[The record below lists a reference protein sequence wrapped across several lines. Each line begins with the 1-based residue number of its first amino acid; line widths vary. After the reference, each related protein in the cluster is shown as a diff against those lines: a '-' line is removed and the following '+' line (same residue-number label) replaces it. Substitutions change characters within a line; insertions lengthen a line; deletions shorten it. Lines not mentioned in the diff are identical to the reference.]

1 MAEEVNS
8 PMMELLDAVARLE
21 PGLTELRDAHD
32 QGGQSR
38 VHRRLF
44 TMSLDGWREHKF
56 VLP

>member
-21 PGLTELRDAHD
+21 PGLTELRDARD

-38 VHRRLF
+38 VHR
-44 TMSLDGWREHKF
+44 
-56 VLP
+56 